1 MEIKLKRAYEPES
14 AGDGYRVYVDRLW
27 PRGLSHETFHYEREF
42 GISDPPRK
50 LNRQLEKVA
59 DSFGNITDI

>member
-1 MEIKLKRAYEPES
+1 MLEIPNGCAKLQKIYNS
-14 AGDGYRVYVDRLW
+14 
-27 PRGLSHETFHYEREF
+27 REF

-59 DSFGNITDI
+59 DSFGNITDM

>member
-1 MEIKLKRAYEPES
+1 MVTENSVSLDGSLAVTEMRCSGSAKLAKYS
-14 AGDGYRVYVDRLW
+14 
-27 PRGLSHETFHYEREF
+27 REF

-59 DSFGNITDI
+59 DSFGNITDM

>member
-1 MEIKLKRAYEPES
+1 MLPEDYCHIIIS
-14 AGDGYRVYVDRLW
+14 RLV
-27 PRGLSHETFHYEREF
+27 GNVNVFLEKILEREF